1 MSYFIFDMDET
12 LAELYSVYFFIASLR
27 VSEIVREYDDEM
39 PLLLEKQLKKAY
51 KLFVLNILLEELS
64 PTPLG
69 ILRPGILN
77 IMKQIQELQK
87 LGKVQNVVI
96 YSNNGHL
103 QSLEFIRDL
112 IHKYLETDNLIKD
125 CIHWGHFMRI
135 EETQDKSNTITKTW
149 NTLKN
154 ILVMGNCQASEKLEA
169 KDVYFFDDQEHIDL
183 EHNLG
188 ANYYKVPPYSFK
200 TSFDRIAEI
209 YKKSLKNVDLPEYIN
224 LISDVF
230 DIQQSKSLD
239 DILQEFKGR
248 TGPTQDTLPPGPD
261 KGIDIMLQAIVKLTT
276 SSGGKRLKAKTKKH
290 KTLKKIE
297 TKPKRK

>member
-12 LAELYSVYFFIASLR
+12 LAELYSVYYFIASLR
-27 VSEIVREYDDEM
+27 VSEIVKEYDNEI
-39 PLLLEKQLKKAY
+39 PPVIEKQLKKAY

-77 IMKQIQELQK
+77 IMKQLQELQK
-87 LGKVQNVVI
+87 QGKIQNVVI

-125 CIHWGHFMRI
+125 CIHWEHFMRI

-149 NTLKN
+149 STLKD
-154 ILVMGNCQASEKLEA
+154 ILVMGYCQASEALEQ
-169 KDVYFFDDQEHIDL
+169 KDVYFFDDQNHIDL
-183 EHNLG
+183 QNNLG

-200 TSFDRIAEI
+200 ASFDRIAEI
-209 YKKSLKNVDLPEYIN
+209 YKKSLKKVDLEDYVH
-224 LISDVF
+224 LISKVF

-248 TGPTQDTLPPGPD
+248 NGPTQDNLPPGPD
-261 KGIDIMLQAIVKLTT
+261 KGIDIMLEAIVKLTAT
-276 SSGGKRLKAKTKKH
+276 GGKRQRARTKKQR
-290 KTLKKIE
+290 TLKKIE
-297 TKPKRK
+297 TKSKRK

>member
-12 LAELYSVYFFIASLR
+12 LAELYSVYYFIASLR
-27 VSEIVREYDDEM
+27 VSEIVKEYDNEI
-39 PLLLEKQLKKAY
+39 PPVIEKQLKKAY

-77 IMKQIQELQK
+77 IMKQLQELQK
-87 LGKVQNVVI
+87 QGKIQNVVI

-125 CIHWGHFMRI
+125 CIHWEHFMRI

-149 NTLKN
+149 STLKD
-154 ILVMGNCQASEKLEA
+154 ILVMGYCQASEALEQ
-169 KDVYFFDDQEHIDL
+169 KDVYFFDDQNHIDL
-183 EHNLG
+183 QNNLG

-200 TSFDRIAEI
+200 ASFDRIAEI
-209 YKKSLKNVDLPEYIN
+209 YKKSLKKVDLEDYVH
-224 LISDVF
+224 LISKVF

-248 TGPTQDTLPPGPD
+248 KGPTQDNLPPGPD
-261 KGIDIMLQAIVKLTT
+261 KGIDIMLEAIVKLTAT
-276 SSGGKRLKAKTKKH
+276 GGKRQRARTKKQR
-290 KTLKKIE
+290 TLKKIE
-297 TKPKRK
+297 TKSKRK

>member
-1 MSYFIFDMDET
+1 
-12 LAELYSVYFFIASLR
+12 
-27 VSEIVREYDDEM
+27 M
-39 PLLLEKQLKKAY
+39 PSHLERQLKKAY

-77 IMKQIQELQK
+77 IMKQLQELQK
-87 LGKVQNVVI
+87 QGKIQNVAI

-112 IHKYLETDNLIKD
+112 IHTYLETDNLIKD

-149 NTLKN
+149 SVLKN
-154 ILVMGNCQASEKLEA
+154 ILVMG
-169 KDVYFFDDQEHIDL
+169 
-183 EHNLG
+183 HNLG
-188 ANYYKVPPYSFK
+188 PNYYKVPPYSFK

-209 YKKSLKNVDLPEYIN
+209 YKKSLKNVDLPEYVH

-230 DIQQSKSLD
+230 DIQESKSLD

-248 TGPTQDTLPPGPD
+248 TGTTQDSSAPGPD
-261 KGIDIMLQAIVKLTT
+261 RGIDIMLEAIVKLSTT
-276 SSGGKRLKAKTKKH
+276 GGKRLRAKIKKH
-290 KTLKKIE
+290 KTLKKFE
-297 TKPKRK
+297 TKPKPKRK